1 MFVEVLDKYFSG
13 VCELDIVFNFYK
25 VYSILD
31 DMILGGEMIET
42 SKALILKR
50 QKDMEYFD

>member
-1 MFVEVLDKYFSG
+1 MFVEVLDKYFKG

-31 DMILGGEMIET
+31 EMILGGEMIET
-42 SKALILKR
+42 CKPTILKR
-50 QKDMEYFD
+50 QKEMEYFD

>member
-31 DMILGGEMIET
+31 DMISGGEMIET
-42 SKALILKR
+42 SKPLILKR
-50 QKDMEYFD
+50 QKDLEYFD